1 MGGLRLRDA
10 IAAPRFVLVVSTGLV
25 LPQLDTLR
33 GVSIDVLTW
42 LRWTTIE
49 RPASP
54 SESSAVVVAV
64 DEETY
69 RTPPFDG
76 TPIVTWTPEIAR
88 VLTAVLDGGA
98 KVVGFD

>member
-10 IAAPRFVLVVSTGLV
+10 IAALLIVLAVSTALA

-42 LRWTTIE
+42 LRWVTMAAPDSAADS
-49 RPASP
+49 PAG
-54 SESSAVVVAV
+54 VVAV

-69 RTPPFDG
+69 RPPPFDG

-88 VLTAVLDGGA
+88 VLTAVIDGGA
-98 KVVGFD
+98 TV